1 MNYLRL
7 SYVCK
12 KRSGEAIVKVVC
24 MNDVMAEKEI
34 AISMLARRLNVEV
47 EEITVVSAWSL
58 GDNVLFII

>member
-12 KRSGEAIVKVVC
+12 ERIGEAIVKVVC

-47 EEITVVSAWSL
+47 EEITVVSTWSL